1 MTNSANNDVSKVLE
15 SLILVSLS
23 EIHGISGRK
32 KLKREDFGDNV
43 ELPPDVIVSLGSKK
57 VIDPKLLNPFTQYKT
72 KAHTLCSTVGIRF
85 LGGYAVPADRVNE
98 LITSLND
105 VKTEFYI
112 YKSHFLQSD
121 FDSWIDQCEEKYRKI
136 LRDGASVDIEYMDNQ
151 IQFGFT
157 AIHITPYG
165 NSVIQEGIAGQIK
178 SLTDEVFEE
187 VSGLVDGF
195 LKNVNQTAFTQHT
208 INPLRRTA
216 EKLSSL
222 GFISQSVNKLATY
235 ITDVLAD
242 VPLSGKV
249 TGRKYSDILSLLNN
263 LRDPQRA
270 KTFVELLNTGT
281 DDVNVAEGE
290 FVMAPDASS
299 SVPSS
304 GVQLPAE
311 PVPAKPSTTPRVAGG
326 LNIVDTD
333 SYTPSAYSANTR
345 SVSVPEPEKATI
357 ATGNTTAS
365 TEKVVPN
372 AEETSDVQ
380 NSVSALPSGKDAVS
394 PSHTP
399 AVLVDE
405 NEIIGQT
412 EFPAPSVETGWQMV
426 SVPELN
432 LDQIPVHR
440 SNVDINKITLP
451 EEIEPVGTDF
461 MFADM
466 VSDDDAITLF

>member
-1 MTNSANNDVSKVLE
+1 MTNATANVNKVLE

-72 KAHTLCSTVGIRF
+72 KAHALCSAVGIRF
-85 LGGYAVPADRVNE
+85 LGGYAVPADRVND
-98 LITSLND
+98 LISSLND

-112 YKSHFLQSD
+112 YKKTFLQSD

-136 LRDGASVDIEYMDNQ
+136 LRDGASVDTEYMENQ

-195 LKNVNQTAFTQHT
+195 LKNLNQNAFTQHT

-216 EKLSSL
+216 DKLASL
-222 GFISQSVNKLATY
+222 GFISERVNKLAVY
-235 ITDVLAD
+235 ISDVLAD
-242 VPLSGKV
+242 VPVTGKV

-270 KTFVELLNTGT
+270 KSFVDLLNANSEINQSQSGNGFMDLSPA
-281 DDVNVAEGE
+281 DDILTYDESTHSQPLVTPTILSPTAQIEHAVDDIGICKLSADEFHAEL
-290 FVMAPDASS
+290 ASDLEIH
-299 SVPSS
+299 P
-304 GVQLPAE
+304 
-311 PVPAKPSTTPRVAGG
+311 T
-326 LNIVDTD
+326 
-333 SYTPSAYSANTR
+333 
-345 SVSVPEPEKATI
+345 
-357 ATGNTTAS
+357 
-365 TEKVVPN
+365 VPN
-372 AEETSDVQ
+372 LDFPKRDNDFPLNDGLATD
-380 NSVSALPSGKDAVS
+380 LPSG
-394 PSHTP
+394 
-399 AVLVDE
+399 
-405 NEIIGQT
+405 NEVICEPDII
-412 EFPAPSVETGWQMV
+412 ECEPDSSRSLSVEDEFSTRNESLN
-426 SVPELN
+426 SVEGF
-432 LDQIPVHR
+432 R
-440 SNVDINKITLP
+440 NVEVVEDSDMD
-451 EEIEPVGTDF
+451 EISKPNHSVFDKPDDF
-461 MFADM
+461 GFDS
-466 VSDDDAITLF
+466 SDDEILLF